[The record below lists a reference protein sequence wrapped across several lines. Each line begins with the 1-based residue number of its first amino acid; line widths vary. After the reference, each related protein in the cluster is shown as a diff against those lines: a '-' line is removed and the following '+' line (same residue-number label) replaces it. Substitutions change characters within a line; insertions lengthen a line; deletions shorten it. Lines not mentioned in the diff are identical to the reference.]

1 MLSSTPFPVSGLTSK
16 PDTRRRPAAVQRLT
30 NDFPEEAIGIMSLDQ
45 LYQQIILDHSKQR
58 HGSGLAGTEAP
69 DGTSTGQ
76 SHQLNPVCGDEVT
89 LRLAVSDGTVQQI
102 SWDGAG
108 CSISM
113 ASASVLSDLG
123 EGMSVEELHSVIDNF
138 REVLRSR
145 GKVQADPEILGDA
158 AAFEGVARY
167 AARVKCAM
175 ISWVAAEDALNQ
187 ATA

>member
-1 MLSSTPFPVSGLTSK
+1 
-16 PDTRRRPAAVQRLT
+16 
-30 NDFPEEAIGIMSLDQ
+30 MSLDQ
-45 LYQQIILDHSKQR
+45 LYQQIILDHSKAR
-58 HGSGLAGTEAP
+58 HGSGLAATEAP
-69 DGTSTGQ
+69 QGTSTGQ

-89 LRLAVSDGTVQQI
+89 LRLAVQDGKVAQVA
-102 SWDGAG
+102 WDGAG

-113 ASASVLSDLG
+113 ASASVLTDLA
-123 EGMSVEELHSVIDNF
+123 EGLTVAELQEVIDSF

-145 GKVQADPEILGDA
+145 GKVQADPELLGDA

-187 ATA
+187 AA

>member
-1 MLSSTPFPVSGLTSK
+1 
-16 PDTRRRPAAVQRLT
+16 
-30 NDFPEEAIGIMSLDQ
+30 MSLDQ
-45 LYQQIILDHSKQR
+45 LYQQIILDHSKVR
-58 HGSGLAGTEAP
+58 HGSGLAGIATPA
-69 DGTSTGQ
+69 GASTGQ

-89 LRLAVSDGTVQQI
+89 LRVAVEDGKVAQI
-102 SWDGAG
+102 SWDGEG

-113 ASASVLSDLG
+113 ASASVLSELA
-123 EGMSVEELHSVIDNF
+123 EGMTVDELHAVIENF

-145 GKVQADPEILGDA
+145 GKVHADPEILGDA

-187 ATA
+187 AT

>member
-1 MLSSTPFPVSGLTSK
+1 
-16 PDTRRRPAAVQRLT
+16 
-30 NDFPEEAIGIMSLDQ
+30 MSLDQ
-45 LYQQIILDHSKQR
+45 LYQQIILDHSKAR
-58 HGSGLAGTEAP
+58 HGSGLAGTDAP
-69 DGTSTGQ
+69 DGATTGQ

-89 LRLAVSDGTVQQI
+89 LRLAVSDGKVAQVA
-102 SWDGAG
+102 WDGAG

-113 ASASVLSDLG
+113 ASASVLTDLA
-123 EGMSVEELHSVIDNF
+123 EGMTVAELHEVIDRF

-145 GKVQADPEILGDA
+145 GKIHADPDVLGDA

-187 ATA
+187 AA

>member
-1 MLSSTPFPVSGLTSK
+1 
-16 PDTRRRPAAVQRLT
+16 
-30 NDFPEEAIGIMSLDQ
+30 MSLDQ
-45 LYQQIILDHSKQR
+45 LYQQIILDHAKAR
-58 HGSGLAGTEAP
+58 HGSGLAGTAAP
-69 DGTSTGQ
+69 AGASTGQ

-89 LRLAVSDGTVQQI
+89 LRVAVEDGKVAQI

-113 ASASVLSDLG
+113 ASASVLSDLA
-123 EGMSVEELHSVIDNF
+123 EGMSVDELHAVIGNF
-138 REVLRSR
+138 RELLRSR
-145 GKVQADPEILGDA
+145 GKIQADPEILGDA

-187 ATA
+187 AA

>member
-1 MLSSTPFPVSGLTSK
+1 
-16 PDTRRRPAAVQRLT
+16 
-30 NDFPEEAIGIMSLDQ
+30 MSLDQ
-45 LYQQIILDHSKQR
+45 LYQQIILDHAKTR
-58 HGSGLAGTEAP
+58 HGSGLATSDAP
-69 DGTSTGQ
+69 AGSSTGQ

-89 LRLAVSDGTVQQI
+89 LRVAVEDGKVAQI

-113 ASASVLSDLG
+113 ASASVLSELG
-123 EGMSVEELHSVIDNF
+123 EGLTVDELHSIIGNF
-138 REVLRSR
+138 RDVLRSR
-145 GKVQADPEILGDA
+145 GKIHADPEILGDA

-187 ATA
+187 AA

>member
-1 MLSSTPFPVSGLTSK
+1 MT
-16 PDTRRRPAAVQRLT
+16 
-30 NDFPEEAIGIMSLDQ
+30 MSLDQ
-45 LYQQIILDHSKQR
+45 LYQQIILDHSKVR
-58 HGSGLAGTEAP
+58 HGRGLATMAAP
-69 DGTSTGQ
+69 AGASTGQ

-89 LRLAVSDGTVQQI
+89 LRVAVEDGKVSQD
-102 SWDGAG
+102 SWDGEG

-113 ASASVLSDLG
+113 ASASVLSELA
-123 EGMSVEELHSVIDNF
+123 EGLSVAELHTVIDSF

-145 GKVQADPEILGDA
+145 GKIQADPEILGDA

-187 ATA
+187 AA

>member
-1 MLSSTPFPVSGLTSK
+1 
-16 PDTRRRPAAVQRLT
+16 
-30 NDFPEEAIGIMSLDQ
+30 MSLDQ
-45 LYQQIILDHSKQR
+45 LYQQIILDHSKAR
-58 HGSGLAGTEAP
+58 HGSGLAGTDAP
-69 DGTSTGQ
+69 DGSTTGQ

-89 LRLAVSDGTVQQI
+89 LRLAVSDGKVAQVA
-102 SWDGAG
+102 WDGAG

-113 ASASVLSDLG
+113 ASASVLTDLA
-123 EGMSVEELHSVIDNF
+123 EGMTVAELHGVIDSF

-145 GKVQADPEILGDA
+145 GKIHADPDLLGDA

-187 ATA
+187 AA

>member
-1 MLSSTPFPVSGLTSK
+1 
-16 PDTRRRPAAVQRLT
+16 
-30 NDFPEEAIGIMSLDQ
+30 MSLDQ
-45 LYQQIILDHSKQR
+45 LYQQIILDHSKVR
-58 HGSGLAGTEAP
+58 YGSGLASVAVPEGA
-69 DGTSTGQ
+69 STGQ

-89 LRLAVSDGTVQQI
+89 LRVAVEDGKVAQV
-102 SWDGAG
+102 SWDGEG

-113 ASASVLSDLG
+113 ASASVLSELA
-123 EGMSVEELHSVIDNF
+123 EGLSVAELHTVIDAF

-145 GKVQADPEILGDA
+145 GKIHADPEILGDA

-187 ATA
+187 AA

>member
-1 MLSSTPFPVSGLTSK
+1 
-16 PDTRRRPAAVQRLT
+16 
-30 NDFPEEAIGIMSLDQ
+30 MSLDQ

-58 HGSGLAGTEAP
+58 HGSGLAEIPAP
-69 DGTSTGQ
+69 AGATTGQ

-102 SWDGAG
+102 RWDGAG

-113 ASASVLSDLG
+113 ASASVLSDMG
-123 EGMSVEELHSVIDNF
+123 EGMSVEELHSVIENF

-187 ATA
+187 ATTT

>member
-1 MLSSTPFPVSGLTSK
+1 
-16 PDTRRRPAAVQRLT
+16 
-30 NDFPEEAIGIMSLDQ
+30 MSLDQ
-45 LYQQIILDHSKQR
+45 LYQQIILDHSKAR
-58 HGSGLAGTEAP
+58 HGSGLAGTAAP

-89 LRLAVSDGTVQQI
+89 LRLAVENGKVAQV

-113 ASASVLSDLG
+113 ASASVLSELA
-123 EGMSVEELHSVIDNF
+123 EGMTVEELHQAIDSF

-145 GKVQADPEILGDA
+145 GKIPADPEVLGDA

-187 ATA
+187 AA